1 MKSIIEKIAEKTGKT
16 IAQIVAEY
24 PSANR
29 WAYGEKQPK
38 MTVQSL
44 LEIADHFG
52 LQIEFTES
60 SEPRAAKK
68 PKTLT
73 ADDLQKLF
81 ANSGKTT
88 RQMIRDIDDRFG
100 LQLHEAEISAYKN
113 GARKIS
119 NSAQAMFLLYF
130 SEKS

>member
-1 MKSIIEKIAEKTGKT
+1 MKEIIEKIAMKTGKT
-16 IAQIVAEY
+16 VAQIVAEY
-24 PSANR
+24 PSASR

-52 LQIEFTES
+52 LQITFEDGAET
-60 SEPRAAKK
+60 RAAKK

-73 ADDLQKLF
+73 PDDLQKLF
-81 ANSGKTT
+81 IKHGVST
-88 RQMIRDIDDRFG
+88 RQFIRDIDDRFG
-100 LQLHEAEISAYKN
+100 LQLHEGEISAYKN
-113 GARKIS
+113 GKRKIS

-130 SEKS
+130 SEKT